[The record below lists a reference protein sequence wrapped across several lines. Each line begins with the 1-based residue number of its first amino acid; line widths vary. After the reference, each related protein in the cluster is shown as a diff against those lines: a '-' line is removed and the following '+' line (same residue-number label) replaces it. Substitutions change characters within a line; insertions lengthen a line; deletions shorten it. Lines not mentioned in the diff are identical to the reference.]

1 MSQCSFMITEEVQA
15 MPQIKIRIEKGVE
28 TAGDGQEQQEKK
40 EKDSLPTASP
50 TAMLFYHQA
59 ISTGKQIIGYA
70 ASNVANFTGNYLMQD
85 QINNALD
92 IVGDFTTIGLG
103 ATRGIPGLIVSVLG
117 VGTKRAFQAISMY
130 QEDVHAQN
138 EQRYLLKRSGNATTN
153 GSRGTEN

>member
-1 MSQCSFMITEEVQA
+1 

-50 TAMLFYHQA
+50 TTMLFYHQA

-92 IVGDFTTIGLG
+92 IVGDLTTIGLG
-103 ATRGIPGLIVSVLG
+103 ATRGIPGLIVASLG
-117 VGTKRAFQAISMY
+117 VVTKRTLQAITMY
-130 QEDVHAQN
+130 QDDVHAQN
-138 EQRYLLKRSGNATTN
+138 EQRYLLKRSGNAVTN